1 MRMKLLSLALLFVS
15 SSAYGQSANHEQLAE
30 QAFAQDDYR
39 GARHQLRLALANA
52 PTAAAQ
58 IPLHRKIAATFV
70 FEGELRD
77 ASKEYQDIIDAVTAA
92 RLPADAHDHYA
103 LAAIAALQHQKTA
116 ILRSLVAAGNIQP
129 VVRTEPMFRA
139 IVWAHVGELD
149 RVLQAKADMEAR
161 AEEAPN
167 DTIAQQA
174 AALTRVIYAT
184 KIRQFDLARSEMAPI
199 KSASLLAF
207 ANAFLANG
215 IRREGKRDLA
225 HELDAEVRKFKELT
239 IYSAVAW
246 RLIK

>member
-1 MRMKLLSLALLFVS
+1 MRMKLLGAALLLVS
-15 SSAYGQSANHEQLAE
+15 GSANAQSANHEELAE
-30 QAFAQDDYR
+30 QALAQDDYR
-39 GARHQLRLALANA
+39 GARQHLRQALADA
-52 PTAAAQ
+52 KGPAAQ
-58 IPLHRKIAATFV
+58 VPLQRKIAVTYV
-70 FEGELRD
+70 FEGELTE
-77 ASKEYQDIIDAVTAA
+77 ASKEYQDIIDVAAAA

-103 LAAIAALQHQKTA
+103 LAAIAALQHRKPG

-129 VVRTEPMFRA
+129 LPRTEPMFRA
-139 IVWAHVGELD
+139 IVWAHVGDLD

-199 KSASLLAF
+199 KSPALLAF

-215 IRREGKRDLA
+215 VRREGKRDLA
-225 HELDAEVRKFKELT
+225 HELDAEVRKFKELNV
-239 IYSAVAW
+239 YSAVAW